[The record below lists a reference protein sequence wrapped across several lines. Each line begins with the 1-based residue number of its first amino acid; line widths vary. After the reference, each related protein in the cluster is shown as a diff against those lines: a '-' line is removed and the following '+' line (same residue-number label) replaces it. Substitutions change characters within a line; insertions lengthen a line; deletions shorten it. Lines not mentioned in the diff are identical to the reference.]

1 MLVND
6 TSFVERIPGDTAST
20 RRDSCEGSASTAP
33 SLETD
38 MLPETSNML
47 MTAVLDT
54 SASKHGW
61 VLSTETVGRCAVAG
75 SRASSDQPQIQIIR
89 TSLVKVDVLT
99 GLLLDAFL
107 TLTAEA
113 TLSSLPSS
121 CQDRLASSE
130 LSCPVLS
137 KIPRESA

>member
-1 MLVND
+1 
-6 TSFVERIPGDTAST
+6 
-20 RRDSCEGSASTAP
+20 
-33 SLETD
+33 

-61 VLSTETVGRCAVAG
+61 VVSTETVGRCAVAG
-75 SRASSDQPQIQIIR
+75 SRASQDQPQIQIFR
-89 TSLVKVDVLT
+89 TSLLKVDVLT

-107 TLTAEA
+107 SLTAEA

-121 CQDRLASSE
+121 WQDPPCVLRT
-130 LSCPVLS
+130 VLS
-137 KIPRESA
+137 GAVQDSPRVCLILSGQDPALVPG

>member
-1 MLVND
+1 MLAN
-6 TSFVERIPGDTAST
+6 DTASLKGFLT
-20 RRDSCEGSASTAP
+20 TLHQRAV
-33 SLETD
+33 
-38 MLPETSNML
+38 LPARGRPALHLLWRQTCFPELQNML

-61 VLSTETVGRCAVAG
+61 VVSTETVGRCAVAG
-75 SRASSDQPQIQIIR
+75 SRASSGQPQIQIFR
-89 TSLVKVDVLT
+89 TRLLKVDVLT

-137 KIPRESA
+137 KISRESA